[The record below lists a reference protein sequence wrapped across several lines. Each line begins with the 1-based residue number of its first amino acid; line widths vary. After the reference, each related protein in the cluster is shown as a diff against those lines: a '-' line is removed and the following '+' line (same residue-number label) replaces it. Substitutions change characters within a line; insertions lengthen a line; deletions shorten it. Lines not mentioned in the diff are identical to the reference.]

1 MGARIAGS
9 AWQSLLPGLFTGAV
23 FFLPFSVNAATGLFL
38 ATGILWLALT
48 VWTGSLVIRR
58 TALDLPLSGVVA
70 LSALSITQAPNG
82 FESAYNWSWLFARY
96 VLVYFLAVHVIQPE
110 RHARRIFAALLLA
123 AVLVGFHG
131 IYQYMT
137 GVDTSA
143 ERWVDSKHF
152 PWLKTRAFST
162 LGNPNILAGF
172 LVMCIGIAVA
182 FVLEAKK
189 KTERMAAALTIPVML
204 VCIAVTFSRG
214 AWVALGLMGMAAAA
228 LRGRR
233 AKILCLVALIVAVA
247 TISFVQGDA
256 MARLRS
262 IGNPSDS
269 SSYLRFLLLRD
280 ISVLKKVAA
289 ELEANQR
296 FLADVIEN
304 NGALIYAKDQAG
316 RYQLVNRKWEQE
328 TGLCR
333 EVAIGK
339 TDVELF
345 SPEIGAAF
353 RENDLRIMACG
364 CVQEIEEVL
373 ESEQGARYF
382 ISIKFPLRD
391 ANGDVSGICGVS
403 TDITQR
409 KQTEAELAKLNQKL
423 EAIGIT
429 DALTG
434 ISNRRH
440 FDEVLSQEYARHS
453 RTGADLS
460 LILLDIDH
468 FKAYNDYYGHLQGDE
483 CLRRIGRILTQ
494 WTKRPAD
501 LAARYGGEEFACILP
516 DTDLSGAVAVAEHI
530 RQAIVQAAIPHEKSL
545 IDRWVTASFGVASL
559 HCSGHQSV
567 EALVG
572 HADAMLYQA
581 KAAGRNRVES
591 VRLTEQIEE

>member
-1 MGARIAGS
+1 MGARIAGI

-110 RHARRIFAALLLA
+110 RHARRFFAALLLA
-123 AVLVGFHG
+123 AVLIGFHG

-269 SSYLRFLLLRD
+269 SSYLRFLL
-280 ISVLKKVAA
+280 
-289 ELEANQR
+289 
-296 FLADVIEN
+296 
-304 NGALIYAKDQAG
+304 Y
-316 RYQLVNRKWEQE
+316 
-328 TGLCR
+328 
-333 EVAIGK
+333 
-339 TDVELF
+339 
-345 SPEIGAAF
+345 
-353 RENDLRIMACG
+353 
-364 CVQEIEEVL
+364 
-373 ESEQGARYF
+373 ESTWDMIVVKPWLGWGWA
-382 ISIKFPLRD
+382 SFPIVCPD
-391 ANGDVSGICGVS
+391 
-403 TDITQR
+403 
-409 KQTEAELAKLNQKL
+409 
-423 EAIGIT
+423 
-429 DALTG
+429 
-434 ISNRRH
+434 
-440 FDEVLSQEYARHS
+440 
-453 RTGADLS
+453 
-460 LILLDIDH
+460 
-468 FKAYNDYYGHLQGDE
+468 YNDYVREEQSTIYHAHNILLHYAAEIGVPGMLFFVWAWGLMAVRFYRLRLLPAPDAKLISYASLTSLAGLAGFCLTDHLLFNSQMSMLFWVFLGLSGRMDQQTGGSVWLE
-483 CLRRIGRILTQ
+483 KKFTGLAGYFSGRRINWL
-494 WTKRPAD
+494 
-501 LAARYGGEEFACILP
+501 
-516 DTDLSGAVAVAEHI
+516 
-530 RQAIVQAAIPHEKSL
+530 
-545 IDRWVTASFGVASL
+545 
-559 HCSGHQSV
+559 
-567 EALVG
+567 
-572 HADAMLYQA
+572 
-581 KAAGRNRVES
+581 
-591 VRLTEQIEE
+591 